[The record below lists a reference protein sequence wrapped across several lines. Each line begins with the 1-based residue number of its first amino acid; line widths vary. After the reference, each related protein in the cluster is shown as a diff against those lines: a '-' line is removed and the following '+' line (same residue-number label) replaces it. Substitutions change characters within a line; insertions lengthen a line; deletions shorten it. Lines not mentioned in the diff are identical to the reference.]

1 MARGVWMSDHSLDEL
16 NFRCA
21 MCHEW
26 LLFDHLAFTFV
37 VNEDPIEREGVC
49 GFCVASQEC

>member
-1 MARGVWMSDHSLDEL
+1 MSDHSLDEL
-16 NFRCA
+16 TFRCA

-37 VNEDPIEREGVC
+37 ITEDPIEREGVC
-49 GFCVASQEC
+49 GFCAAGAEQ